1 MYAATE
7 TNPHK
12 TMLQTAIITQRVSD
26 GDPDTTEIRR
36 LTEAAGARVVGE
48 VTQTRHADPGTE
60 LGAGKVREVDRLV
73 DETGADTVVVD
84 GELTPRQTVNL
95 EDEVGARVLDR
106 HRIVLE
112 IFASQAGDER
122 SQLQVELARLRYKL
136 PRVRERADE
145 GILNRRSEKG
155 TRYYDIEDRIAD
167 LERRLSEL
175 PAVDEQLRKRQR
187 EDGFDLIALAG
198 YTNAGKSTLLR
209 RLADEMSLA
218 GETHDDLDTTAA
230 AEDRLFKTLSTTRRR
245 ATIEGRKTIVTDTVG
260 FLEDLPHWLVE
271 SFRGTLAAVE
281 AADAV
286 VVVVDIAQET
296 DELRRKLTAVADT
309 LGSDHPPVVPA
320 LNKADVVDAQTQQ
333 QRTRAVVEFVHE
345 ETGAA
350 ESSGWEQPIVVSAL
364 EDEDLSTLRREIAS
378 ALPALDGVTLSI
390 PLTDD
395 GLSLLSWVHDHA
407 ASVTVTYESER
418 AVVDIEAKS
427 QVIDQARAKVASIRS
442 DTPLAYT
449 GRRND

>member
-1 MYAATE
+1 
-7 TNPHK
+7 
-12 TMLQTAIITQRVSD
+12 MLQTAIVTQRVSN

-36 LTEAAGARVVGE
+36 LTEAAGARVVGA

-95 EDEVGARVLDR
+95 EEEVGASVLDR
-106 HRIVLE
+106 HRVVLE
-112 IFASQAGDER
+112 IFASQAGDQR

-145 GILNRRSEKG
+145 GILNRQAEKG

-175 PAVDEQLRKRQR
+175 GPVDEQLRNRRR
-187 EDGFDLIALAG
+187 EEGFDLIALAG

-209 RLADEMSLA
+209 RLADEMSLGA
-218 GETHDDLDTTAA
+218 ETHEDLDETAA
-230 AEDRLFKTLSTTRRR
+230 AEDKLFKTLETTHRR

-296 DELRRKLTAVADT
+296 DELNRKLTAVSET

-320 LNKADVVDAQTQQ
+320 LNKADLADADTQRR
-333 QRTRAVVEFVHE
+333 RTETVTEFVDTRSE
-345 ETGAA
+345 
-350 ESSGWEQPIVVSAL
+350 WRPPLVISAR
-364 EDEDLSTLRREIAS
+364 EDGGLSTLRQKITA
-378 ALPALDGVTLSI
+378 ALPDLERETLSI

-395 GLSLLSWVHDHA
+395 GMSLLSWLYDNA
-407 ASVTVTYESER
+407 ATVSVSYESER
-418 AVVDIEAKS
+418 MTVDIEAKS
-427 QVIDQARAKVASIRS
+427 QIIDQARARATDLREHSATTTTRS
-442 DTPLAYT
+442 
-449 GRRND
+449 G